1 MPQNSTL
8 RGSDVITGSAVPEG
22 AALHPETKGGG
33 GVESRNTQGVW
44 GEEADRVTL
53 FSNILRL
60 LLPPSTSPSII
71 DYILLRCYRDI
82 TVPRRS
88 GFQFGDYLTAHI
100 FLCVCVSVCVFCV
113 RETERGKEGEG
124 EREGGREREREREI
138 LICLIYALQCV
149 NSWAMASSIAQSPPI
164 SGPPDMLDYKSHQLR
179 RTFAVWKHMKNRQQF
194 GGVIAFLCG
203 DCVDD
208 VLSFCFVCYP
218 LLCCCGRTENVGR
231 EKKKGGGLSFL
242 KHLYIL
248 ILEIYQGADYSFHC
262 IWNGKYISNICI
274 LLKNANFDME
284 IRLNI
289 HWLKFLI
296 SSQLIFKDSKIQTLV
311 FSTYNEVLI
320 PSHANTLLVLR
331 DITHKNTQ
339 THTGRKIGRNAN
351 QRAMQGKG
359 IEKNW
364 QLLGGGEELKK
375 KQKRNPKKWLNKRK
389 LLERRGGKWR
399 EGGKLRDEW
408 GNEQRQQKGS
418 AG

>member
-82 TVPRRS
+82 TVPR
-88 GFQFGDYLTAHI
+88 
-100 FLCVCVSVCVFCV
+100 
-113 RETERGKEGEG
+113 
-124 EREGGREREREREI
+124 
-138 LICLIYALQCV
+138 
-149 NSWAMASSIAQSPPI
+149 
-164 SGPPDMLDYKSHQLR
+164 
-179 RTFAVWKHMKNRQQF
+179 
-194 GGVIAFLCG
+194 
-203 DCVDD
+203 
-208 VLSFCFVCYP
+208 
-218 LLCCCGRTENVGR
+218 
-231 EKKKGGGLSFL
+231 
-242 KHLYIL
+242 
-248 ILEIYQGADYSFHC
+248 
-262 IWNGKYISNICI
+262 
-274 LLKNANFDME
+274 
-284 IRLNI
+284 
-289 HWLKFLI
+289 
-296 SSQLIFKDSKIQTLV
+296 SK
-311 FSTYNEVLI
+311 YNEVLI

-375 KQKRNPKKWLNKRK
+375 KQKRDPKKWLNKGK
-389 LLERRGGKWR
+389 MLERRRGR
-399 EGGKLRDEW
+399 DVEGGSEV
-408 GNEQRQQKGS
+408 E
-418 AG
+418 